1 MTARSISAVNRDR
14 FIFVEALGVDDSVVG
29 KGQNPYLRQGRL
41 RRTNN
46 WRTVLAE
53 VEASMK

>member
-1 MTARSISAVNRDR
+1 MLYQG
-14 FIFVEALGVDDSVVG
+14 E
-29 KGQNPYLRQGRL
+29 NPYLRQGRL

-53 VEASMK
+53 VEASM